1 MAPEPI
7 DLHHLGRERVIA
19 SYLLD
24 TDDGPSLFDCGPA
37 TTVDALKAGLAVR
50 GLAPTRRR
58 HVRFAL
64 GRARATA
71 AGERPRGRR
80 PRARARVVPH
90 ARTRLAPRLLPR
102 PRRDAVGRRRVRRA
116 RAPRPFRPAAH
127 AAARGGRR
135 GVAADARRDRAP
147 RSAAAGADPLRRG
160 RGRRA
165 ARHRAGADARR
176 LGRVGR
182 GRGDGGGVRR
192 VRARRARRLGRG
204 RRLVRAGDAVLAV
217 LPRARALGQEA
228 RALAYRLVA
237 RHDPGVQGPLRLP
250 AFRLL
255 FAARA
260 ISYVGTYLA
269 PIAVAFAVLDLGGG
283 ATAVGLSFAA
293 WTLAQ
298 VAMLAFGGVVGDRV
312 PRRVVMVGSDVASA
326 FVRTAMGALL
336 ISGHAE
342 VWHLIALQ
350 ACGGAAVAFYSP
362 ASYGLTREVVPEDEL
377 QQANGLLAIARYAA
391 FPLGGAIGG
400 SIVVLVGTGAALLV
414 DAGTYATS
422 ALLLSR
428 IDVVSI
434 AKAGAG
440 FLRELREGWSAFVE
454 QTWVWVL
461 VLWFSFYFLITYAS
475 FFVLGPYVAK
485 HSMDG
490 RALVD
495 F

>member
-1 MAPEPI
+1 M
-7 DLHHLGRERVIA
+7 
-19 SYLLD
+19 
-24 TDDGPSLFDCGPA
+24 T
-37 TTVDALKAGLAVR
+37 
-50 GLAPTRRR
+50 
-58 HVRFAL
+58 
-64 GRARATA
+64 
-71 AGERPRGRR
+71 
-80 PRARARVVPH
+80 
-90 ARTRLAPRLLPR
+90 
-102 PRRDAVGRRRVRRA
+102 
-116 RAPRPFRPAAH
+116 
-127 AAARGGRR
+127 
-135 GVAADARRDRAP
+135 
-147 RSAAAGADPLRRG
+147 
-160 RGRRA
+160 
-165 ARHRAGADARR
+165 
-176 LGRVGR
+176 
-182 GRGDGGGVRR
+182 
-192 VRARRARRLGRG
+192 
-204 RRLVRAGDAVLAV
+204 
-217 LPRARALGQEA
+217 
-228 RALAYRLVA
+228 
-237 RHDPGVQGPLRLP
+237 GPLRLP

-269 PIAVAFAVLDLGGG
+269 PLAVAFAVL
-283 ATAVGLSFAA
+283 AN
-293 WTLAQ
+293 
-298 VAMLAFGGVVGDRV
+298 GGVVGDRV

-326 FVRTAMGALL
+326 VVRTAMGALL

-434 AKAGAG
+434 ARAGAG

-461 VLWFSFYFLITYAS
+461 VLWISFYFLITYAP

-490 RALVD
+490 ARSWTFVVVGEGVGALCGGLAGLRWRPRRPMVTAGFLLMVTAVQNLILAFHPETFLLTIAAAGSGFAFALGSVIWDTTLQRSIPPEKLARVASYGWMGAMVFLPAGYALAGPVSTVIGIKTTLVLAACWVVVSTLFVVRLRAVREVGLDVETD
-495 F
+495 AVPVAAQ